1 MLRSEIPQHPLHGF
15 SKVRKFL
22 TRTPALACGASV
34 TRKVRMNANFFFSR
48 KFAPFAPFALR
59 LHRKIKNSSMGF
71 GKTMILSEQRSD
83 MTLSMPLLGTYTS
96 NFKPQLA
103 LKIRYTRGYGLS
115 KNIPRSAHLI
125 YRQQ

>member
-34 TRKVRMNANFFFSR
+34 TRKVRMNAKFFFSR

-59 LHRKIKNSSMGF
+59 LHRKIKNSSIDF
-71 GKTMILSEQRSD
+71 GKTMCSAPTSILENNAHLSD
-83 MTLSMPLLGTYTS
+83 MCSQEIYDFSYSFLRKFS
-96 NFKPQLA
+96 NFRNK
-103 LKIRYTRGYGLS
+103 R
-115 KNIPRSAHLI
+115 
-125 YRQQ
+125 